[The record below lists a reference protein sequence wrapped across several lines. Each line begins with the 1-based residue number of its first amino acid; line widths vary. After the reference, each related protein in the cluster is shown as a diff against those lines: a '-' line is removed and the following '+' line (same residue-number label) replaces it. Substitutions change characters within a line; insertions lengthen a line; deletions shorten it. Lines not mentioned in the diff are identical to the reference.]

1 MKRSIFLVI
10 AIVAVLVFSSFAS
23 TIVMTA
29 GAVGRE
35 YQVLQQQIKVFE
47 QQNPGIKVVL
57 MPMPNSSTD
66 RYNLYVTYL
75 SAGMPQPDILMLD
88 VIWPPAF
95 ANFLVNL
102 NPYFSKS
109 DLKDFFQ
116 GAVKADTYNG
126 KLVAAPWFIDAG
138 LLYYRKD
145 LLQKYGFKPP
155 KTWAELIRE
164 AQVISQKEGIKGFV
178 WQGAA
183 YEGLTCDFME
193 YVHSYGGAILNEK
206 GQVVSDSPMVK
217 KALQTMVDMV
227 YKYKISPVGVTTYM
241 EEETRHIF
249 QNGDAVFMRN
259 WPYAWPLLNSKGSKV
274 AGKVGVEPLP
284 EGTGFPG
291 VHHSATLG
299 GWQLG
304 INKNSEHVADAVKLI
319 KFLLS
324 PEQEAYKAIN
334 AGQNPSRLSV
344 YKNPAVIKAN
354 PFYQSLWPVFAN
366 AEPRPKSPIYA
377 QISEILYDNVNEAL
391 TKQLT
396 VDQAVGKMTSQLKN
410 LLGQ

>member
-1 MKRSIFLVI
+1 MKRGIILALALISI
-10 AIVAVLVFSSFAS
+10 LVFSSFAV
-23 TIVMTA
+23 TLVMTA

-35 YQVLQQQIKVFE
+35 YVVLQQQIKVFE
-47 QQNPGIKVVL
+47 AQNPGIKVVL

-109 DLKDFFQ
+109 ELKDFFQ

-145 LLQKYGFKPP
+145 LLKKYGFEPP
-155 KTWAELIRE
+155 KTWAELIHE

-178 WQGAA
+178 WQGAS

-217 KALQTMVDMV
+217 KALQTMVDMI

-259 WPYAWPLLNSKGSKV
+259 WPYAWPLLNGKGSKV

-284 EGTGFPG
+284 EGTGFPN
-291 VHHSATLG
+291 VRHSATLG

-304 INKNSEHVADAVKLI
+304 INKNSEHVKDAVKLI

-324 PEQEAYKAIN
+324 PEQEAYKAIHS
-334 AGQNPSRLSV
+334 GQNPSRLSV
-344 YKNPAVIKAN
+344 YNNPAVIKAN
-354 PFYQSLWPVFAN
+354 PFYKSLWSVFQN
-366 AEPRPKSPIYA
+366 AEPRPKSPIYP
-377 QISEILYDNVNEAL
+377 QISRIIFTNVNAAL

-396 VDQAVGKMTSQLKN
+396 VDQAVAKITSQLKS

>member
-1 MKRSIFLVI
+1 MKRSIILTLALI
-10 AIVAVLVFSSFAS
+10 SILVFSSFAA
-23 TIVMTA
+23 TLVMTA

-35 YQVLQQQIKVFE
+35 YVVLQQQIKVFE
-47 QQNPGIKVVL
+47 AQNPGIKVVL

-102 NPYFSKS
+102 NPYFSKD
-109 DLKDFFQ
+109 DLNDFFQ
-116 GAVKADTYNG
+116 GAVNADTYNG

-145 LLQKYGFKPP
+145 LLKKYGFEPP
-155 KTWAELIRE
+155 KTWAELIHE
-164 AQVISQKEGIKGFV
+164 AQVISAKEGIKGFV
-178 WQGAA
+178 WQGAS

-206 GQVVSDSPMVK
+206 GQVVSDSAMVK
-217 KALQTMVDMV
+217 KSLQTMVDMI

-241 EEETRHIF
+241 EEGTRHIF

-259 WPYAWPLLNSKGSKV
+259 WPYAWPLLNGKDSKV

-284 EGTGFPG
+284 EGTGFAN
-291 VHHSATLG
+291 VRHSATLG

-304 INKNSEHVADAVKLI
+304 INKNSEHVKDAVKLI

-324 PEQEAYKAIN
+324 PEQEAYKAIH

-344 YKNPAVIKAN
+344 YNNPAVIKAN
-354 PFYQSLWPVFAN
+354 PFYKSLWSVFQN
-366 AEPRPKSPIYA
+366 AEPRPKSPIYP
-377 QISEILYDNVNEAL
+377 QISRILFTNVNKAL

-396 VDQAVGKMTSQLKN
+396 VDQAVANITSQLKD